1 MSQFPPADARVAAEA
16 VRFPAAP
23 DADALARLT
32 DTRMILEEAMR
43 LYPPVP
49 FMSRQAAAR
58 DMIGDVAVIA
68 GTRIIIAPWV
78 LHRHRKLW
86 QEPDM
91 FVPERFS
98 PERRAAI
105 PRFAYLPFGA
115 GARICVGMTFAM
127 NEALLALAMIA
138 QRFRLT
144 LADGARVMPFAR
156 MTLRPL
162 NGLPMRIAV
171 R

>member
-1 MSQFPPADARVAAEA
+1 EAARFAE
-16 VRFPAAP
+16 PT
-23 DADALARLT
+23 ADALAGLT
-32 DTRMILEEAMR
+32 DTRVILEEAMR

-49 FMSRQAAAR
+49 FMSREALGR
-58 DMIGDVAVIA
+58 DMIADVAVAA

-86 QEPDM
+86 GDADL
-91 FVPERFS
+91 FVPERFA
-98 PERRAAI
+98 PENRGKI

-138 QRFRLT
+138 RRFRLT
-144 LADGARVMPFAR
+144 LAEGADVVPFAR
-156 MTLRPL
+156 M
-162 NGLPMRIAV
+162 
-171 R
+171 